1 MAAVAAPVAII
12 FALGGSAHAE
22 NRHGKADAVADVSCC
37 HLQITA
43 AEPTTAAWA
52 ASDVQANGAPAETA
66 PASRASRWHV
76 ASKNAPQVLIADIAP
91 EHGLQVKTI
100 LAARTISAVFPE
112 IKSMGGVRPDAL
124 RWHPEGLAIDV
135 MIPNPSS
142 AAGIALGN
150 QIVSFALKNA
160 DKFSLQDCIWRGTY
174 YTPKRAVRIRLRP
187 LRPRPHHHP
196 RRRIPQGRGSL
207 HPLKKAVKPRPAR
220 PSMPNCDVSI
230 QTSRAGAGFAW
241 SL

>member
-22 NRHGKADAVADVSCC
+22 DRHGNADVVADAPCC
-37 HLQITA
+37 HLQIMAAAPTA
-43 AEPTTAAWA
+43 AAWA
-52 ASDVQANGAPAETA
+52 ASDVQATGAPAETA

-76 ASKNAPQVLIADIAP
+76 ASKNAPQMLIADIAP

-100 LAARTISAVFPE
+100 LVARTISAIFPE
-112 IKSMGGVRPDAL
+112 IKNIGGVRPDSL
-124 RWHPEGLAIDV
+124 PWHPRGLALDV

-150 QIVSFALKNA
+150 QIVAFALKNA

-174 YTPKRAVRIRLRP
+174 YTPSGPFGSGYGHYDHVHITTHGGGYPTGGEVYIR
-187 LRPRPHHHP
+187 
-196 RRRIPQGRGSL
+196 
-207 HPLKKAVKPRPAR
+207 
-220 PSMPNCDVSI
+220 
-230 QTSRAGAGFAW
+230 
-241 SL
+241 

>member
-1 MAAVAAPVAII
+1 MKAAVAAPVAII

-22 NRHGKADAVADVSCC
+22 NHHGKADAVADAPCC

-43 AEPTTAAWA
+43 AAPTTAAWA

-112 IKSMGGVRPDAL
+112 IKNMGGVRPDAL

-150 QIVSFALKNA
+150 QIVVVRA
-160 DKFSLQDCIWRGTY
+160 QERGQILVAGLHLARHVLHAQGPSGSGYGHYDHVHITTHGGGY
-174 YTPKRAVRIRLRP
+174 PKGGEVYLR
-187 LRPRPHHHP
+187 
-196 RRRIPQGRGSL
+196 
-207 HPLKKAVKPRPAR
+207 
-220 PSMPNCDVSI
+220 
-230 QTSRAGAGFAW
+230 
-241 SL
+241 